1 MRTFKQTLLVFGLC
15 ALTSSCGSTLTLKSS
30 NDFMQ
35 VKRGMTQAEVREIL
49 GKPSYQ
55 RFNED
60 IEQWEYQKT
69 HAISGQETTILVD
82 FIDGHVSSMD
92 SFETPPLPVPPV
104 PVPPVETIVIEK
116 PQRPDRHLRPMN
128 EKDFGNLYE
137 QIKRKSFDDER
148 MELLSVGITNS
159 LFNCNQC
166 AGLMALFTWDDN
178 KMKVFDLMADRLVDP
193 ENGEVIV
200 KTLGSL
206 FRQDDAR
213 KRLGLIQR

>member
-1 MRTFKQTLLVFGLC
+1 MK
-15 ALTSSCGSTLTLKSS
+15 
-30 NDFMQ
+30 
-35 VKRGMTQAEVREIL
+35 VKRGMTQTEVREIL

-55 RFNED
+55 RFNEE

-92 SFETPPLPVPPV
+92 SFGTTPRPVPA
-104 PVPPVETIVIEK
+104 PPVETIVIEK
-116 PQRPDRHLRPMN
+116 PQHPKKHLRPMN

-137 QIKRKSFDDER
+137 QMKRKSFDDER

-166 AGLMALFTWDDN
+166 ASLMALFTWDDN
-178 KMKVFDLMADRLVDP
+178 KMKVFDLMADRLIDP

-200 KTLGSL
+200 KTLDSL
-206 FRQDDAR
+206 FKRDDAR
-213 KRLGLIQR
+213 KKLEGMKR

>member
-1 MRTFKQTLLVFGLC
+1 M
-15 ALTSSCGSTLTLKSS
+15 SSCGSTLILQSN
-30 NDFMQ
+30 NDFMK
-35 VKRGMTQAEVREIL
+35 VKRGMTQTEVREIL

-55 RFNED
+55 RFNEN

-92 SFETPPLPVPPV
+92 SFDTTPQPVPPA

-116 PQRPDRHLRPMN
+116 PQHPNKRLRPMN
-128 EKDFGNLYE
+128 KADFDNLYE
-137 QIKRKSFDDER
+137 TIKRKSFDDER

-166 AGLMALFTWDDN
+166 ASLMALFTWDDN
-178 KMKVFDLMADRLVDP
+178 KMKVFDLMADRLIDP

-200 KTLGSL
+200 KTLDSL
-206 FRQDDAR
+206 FKRDDAR
-213 KRLGLIQR
+213 KKLEGMKR